1 MFEAW
6 KQNFSY
12 LLGKLDPTSVDP
24 SPPYLGVPAGGD
36 PDIGTLGLLDG
47 DGEDVGMQDSALMP
61 LYTHLSLVSLN
72 EPFVPCSLALDV
84 LVSPPETVLGHIR
97 IPLAVASVFQ
107 G

>member
-1 MFEAW
+1 MFEAG

-36 PDIGTLGLLDG
+36 PDIGTPATPVLLDG

-61 LYTHLSLVSLN
+61 LYTHLSSVSLN

-84 LVSPPETVLGHIR
+84 LV
-97 IPLAVASVFQ
+97 
-107 G
+107 